1 MQVCRLRDRCWRVA
15 VSVQVENLQRLGEV
29 VAVTGDGVNDSP
41 ALKRA
46 QIGVAMGKGGSDVAR
61 DAADIVLMDDEFPS
75 IVDAIEEGRVIYVS
89 TALFLAALSAMACLV
104 LFLLSNG
111 NMPDGLTHAF
121 LGGCLMCRRIT

>member
-1 MQVCRLRDRCWRVA
+1 M
-15 VSVQVENLQRLGEV
+15 

-75 IVDAIEEGRVIYVS
+75 IVNAIEEGRVIYVS
-89 TALFLAALSAMACLV
+89 PPLPSCCRAAC
-104 LFLLSNG
+104 
-111 NMPDGLTHAF
+111 
-121 LGGCLMCRRIT
+121 

>member
-1 MQVCRLRDRCWRVA
+1 MHGAALVCAL
-15 VSVQVENLQRLGEV
+15 QVENLQRLGEV

-75 IVDAIEEGRVIYVS
+75 IVNAIEEGRVIYVS
-89 TALFLAALSAMACLV
+89 SSACCHASLDDSHAC
-104 LFLLSNG
+104 
-111 NMPDGLTHAF
+111 
-121 LGGCLMCRRIT
+121 